1 MVGLA
6 ALVVFASLAAPA
18 HAQRTAENAVTA
30 AEDAFGTTVGSEVIG
45 LYTSTSARGF
55 SPTQAGNLR
64 IDGLYFDQAAALNAR
79 LLRGSSIHV
88 GISAQG
94 YPFPAPT
101 GVVDFDLRV
110 PGDQARASLVAT
122 HGALF
127 SYDRYSLEFDAQMP
141 LVPGVLSLGGGAT
154 FNRNNAHEVAV
165 RDESYNGAVIAHWT
179 PGDAAAVTAFWSGLK
194 TGAIGGDRPKIILGN
209 NPPPRFRAAD
219 MTSPDWLY
227 FGFRQFNAGVT
238 ASYDLPGDWVLK
250 AGAFRSINKTPRSFT
265 AFLLNTTAQG
275 AGDYAI
281 EQTPPRFTKSISGEV
296 RLARV
301 FTEPT
306 RRHTLYAMA
315 RGRNRDATFG
325 GGDLKRFG
333 RAALG
338 AFPDLAEP
346 AFTTGERTGSETHQL
361 TGGLGYEGIW
371 SRVGQLSLAAQKT
384 DYKRTLIRPG
394 GAPVTGRSSPWLYNA
409 GAAAYLSTRL
419 AAYAGYT
426 RGLEELGAAPFNAVN
441 RDEAVP
447 AQLTRQFDAGV
458 RYQFT
463 PKLQLVAGAFQ
474 IDKPYF
480 NLDRGSV
487 FRALG
492 DIRHRG
498 VELSLAGPLSETLTV
513 VAGAV
518 LLRARISD
526 ETAAAGAARLTAVG
540 PIPRLVRVNLQYRPP
555 RVAGLLLDLKVES
568 VSSRVVTVNN
578 AFRTGGVV
586 TVDAGARYT
595 TTLAGTPVRFRLQ
608 ALNLGNA
615 HGVTPQPS
623 GQIAP
628 FEARRVELSVAADF

>member
-1 MVGLA
+1 MAGLLTGIGLLLCVG
-6 ALVVFASLAAPA
+6 SA
-18 HAQRTAENAVTA
+18 HAQRTAENAVA
-30 AEDAFGTTVGSEVIG
+30 EAEDAFGSAVGTEVIG

-79 LLRGSSIHV
+79 LLRGSSVHV

-110 PGDQARASLVAT
+110 PGERPVTSLVVT

-127 SYDRYSLEFDAQMP
+127 SYDRTALEVDTQLP
-141 LVPGVLSLGGGAT
+141 IVPGVFSLGGGAT
-154 FNRNNAHEVAV
+154 FNRNAAHEVAV
-165 RDESYNGAVIAHWT
+165 GDENYNGAVVGHFT
-179 PGDAAAVTAFWSGLK
+179 PGDDIALTAFWSGLK
-194 TGAIGGDRPKIILGN
+194 TDAVDGDRPKIILGN
-209 NPPPRFRAAD
+209 NAPPRFRAD
-219 MTSPDWLY
+219 QMTSPAWLA
-227 FGFRQFNAGVT
+227 FGFRQFNAGAYGSV
-238 ASYDLPGDWVLK
+238 ADLAGWTVR

-265 AFLLNTTAQG
+265 AFLFNTDTLGQ
-275 AGDYAI
+275 GDYAI
-281 EQTPPRFTKSISGEV
+281 EQTPPRFTKSLSGEV
-296 RLARV
+296 RASRPW
-301 FTEPT
+301 TEGP
-306 RRHTLYAMA
+306 RRHTVHLTA

-325 GGDLKRFG
+325 GGQTLRFG

-338 AFPDLAEP
+338 AFPDLALP
-346 AFTTGERTGSETHQL
+346 TFVTGERTGSETHQF

-384 DYKRTLIRPG
+384 DYKRTLVRPG
-394 GAPVTGRSSPWLYNA
+394 AGPVVGRSAPWLYNGA
-409 GAAAYLSTRL
+409 AAAYLSPRL

-447 AQLTRQFDAGV
+447 AQLTRQVDAGV

-463 PKLQLVAGAFQ
+463 PKLQFVAGAFQ

-480 NLDRGSV
+480 GLDRVNV
-487 FRALG
+487 FRPLG

-498 VELSLAGPLSETLTV
+498 LEFSLAGPLTDTLTV

-526 ETAAAGAARLTAVG
+526 ETAALGASRLTAVG

-555 RVAGLLLDLKVES
+555 GVAGLVLDAKVES
-568 VSSRVVTVNN
+568 LSSRVVTVNN
-578 AFRTGGVV
+578 AFRTGATL

-595 TTLAGTPVRFRLQ
+595 TTVAGTPVRFRLQ
-608 ALNLGNA
+608 ALNLANA
-615 HGVTPQPS
+615 NGITPQPS